1 MGNLD
6 MMIAAQALA
15 SEMVLVTNDKV
26 FRRVKGLKLEDWSKA
41 S

>member
-15 SEMVLVTNDKV
+15 LGVTLVSSDPV
-26 FRRVKGLKLEDWSKA
+26 FGRVKGLKTEDWIQA
-41 S
+41 

>member
-15 SEMVLVTNDKV
+15 SESVLVTNDQV
-26 FRRVKGLKLEDWSKA
+26 FRGVRKLRIRENWSR
-41 S
+41 